1 MTATAAEDWK
11 HWSDNRA
18 ASVSAMHGQLAL
30 TGTHWLGAEPV
41 EIPGLP
47 GRWWADA
54 EGVRV
59 RAAAADGLTVA
70 GSPAGSGSGVLGSGA
85 AGSGASGSG
94 AAGSG
99 TSGSVDGEVLLRP
112 DTDPAADTATLGELL
127 LVPIEREGELALR
140 VFDPAAPRRASF
152 AGISAYPYS
161 PEWAVPAVFT
171 PFEDDTRSVLVPN
184 ADGKERPLAVN
195 GRIEFTVA
203 GEHRTLTVS
212 GSGNRLSGVI
222 ADATSGIDT
231 YRFRFITLPAPD
243 PDGRTVLDFNR
254 AYLPPCAF
262 ADHFICPFPP
272 PGNRL
277 DFAVE
282 AGEKQVLTR

>member
-1 MTATAAEDWK
+1 MTATAAEEWK
-11 HWSDNRA
+11 HWSDGRA
-18 ASVSAMHGQLAL
+18 AAVSSPHGPLAL
-30 TGTHWLGAEPV
+30 TGTHWLEPEPT

-54 EGVRV
+54 EGVRL
-59 RAAAADGLTVA
+59 RAVA
-70 GSPAGSGSGVLGSGA
+70 GDGISA
-85 AGSGASGSG
+85 AGAT
-94 AAGSG
+94 AP
-99 TSGSVDGEVLLRP
+99 VDGEVLLRP
-112 DTDPAADTATLGELL
+112 DTDPAADTASRGELL

-140 VFDPAAPRRASF
+140 VFDPDAPSRAAF
-152 AGISAYPYS
+152 AGISAYSYS

-171 PFEDDTRSVLVPN
+171 PFESGDDQAVVVAN
-184 ADGKERPLAVN
+184 ADGKERPLAVT
-195 GRIEFTVA
+195 GQVSFTVA
-203 GEHRTLTVS
+203 GEHSTLTVS
-212 GSGNRLSGVI
+212 RAGNGLSGVI
-222 ADATSGIDT
+222 ADASSGTDT

-243 PDGRTVLDFNR
+243 ADGHTVLDFNR

>member
-1 MTATAAEDWK
+1 MTATAAEEWK
-11 HWSDNRA
+11 HWSDRRA
-18 ASVSAMHGQLAL
+18 VTVSTPHGQLAL
-30 TGTHWLGAEPV
+30 TGTYWLEPEPT

-47 GRWWADA
+47 GVWWTDT

-59 RAAAADGLTVA
+59 RVAASDGLVVTGAAAPT
-70 GSPAGSGSGVLGSGA
+70 
-85 AGSGASGSG
+85 
-94 AAGSG
+94 
-99 TSGSVDGEVLLRP
+99 DGEALLRP
-112 DTDPAADTATLGELL
+112 DTDPAGDTASLGGLL

-140 VFDPAAPRRASF
+140 VFDPEAPRRAAF
-152 AGISAYPYS
+152 AGISAYPYA

-171 PFEDDTRSVLVPN
+171 PFEEQQAQSVVVPN
-184 ADGKERPLAVN
+184 ADGKERPLAVA
-195 GRIEFTVA
+195 GQIEFTVA

-212 GSGNRLSGVI
+212 GSATGLSGVI
-222 ADATSGIDT
+222 ADATSGRDT

-243 PDGRTVLDFNR
+243 EDGRTVLDLNR

>member
-1 MTATAAEDWK
+1 MTETAAEDWK
-11 HWSDNRA
+11 HWSDGRA
-18 ASVSAMHGQLAL
+18 ASVSALHGQLAL
-30 TGTHWLGAEPV
+30 TGTHWLEPEPAEV
-41 EIPGLP
+41 PGLP
-47 GRWWADA
+47 GLWWADA

-59 RAAAADGLTVA
+59 RAAASDGITVDGADA
-70 GSPAGSGSGVLGSGA
+70 P
-85 AGSGASGSG
+85 
-94 AAGSG
+94 
-99 TSGSVDGEVLLRP
+99 VDGEALLRP
-112 DTDPAADTATLGELL
+112 DTDPAADTATLDALL

-140 VFDPAAPRRASF
+140 VFDPAAPRRVAF
-152 AGISAYPYS
+152 AGISAYPYA

-171 PFEDDTRSVLVPN
+171 PFTDDDARSVVVPN
-184 ADGKERPLAVN
+184 ADGRERPLAVS
-195 GRIEFTVA
+195 GQIAFTVA

-212 GSGNRLSGVI
+212 RSGDRLSGVI

-243 PDGRTVLDFNR
+243 AEGRTVLDLNR

-262 ADHFICPFPP
+262 SEHFICPFPP

-282 AGEKQVLTR
+282 AGEKQVLGR

>member
-11 HWSDNRA
+11 HWSDGRA
-18 ASVSAMHGQLAL
+18 ASVSAPHGQLAL
-30 TGTHWLGAEPV
+30 TGTHWLEPEPA

-47 GRWWADA
+47 GLWWADA

-59 RAAAADGLTVA
+59 RAEASDGIT
-70 GSPAGSGSGVLGSGA
+70 
-85 AGSGASGSG
+85 
-94 AAGSG
+94 
-99 TSGSVDGEVLLRP
+99 VDGAGEPVDGDVLLRP
-112 DTDPAADTATLGELL
+112 DSDPAADTATLGALL
-127 LVPIEREGELALR
+127 LVPIEREGEPALR
-140 VFDPAAPRRASF
+140 VFDPAAPRRTAF
-152 AGISAYPYS
+152 AGIAAYPYA

-171 PFEDDTRSVLVPN
+171 PFEDGETQSVVVPN
-184 ADGKERPLAVN
+184 ADGRERPLAVS
-195 GRIEFTVA
+195 GQIAFTVA

-212 GSGNRLSGVI
+212 RSGERLSGVI

-243 PDGRTVLDFNR
+243 AEGRTVLDLNR

-262 ADHFICPFPP
+262 SDHFICPFPP

-282 AGEKQVLTR
+282 AGEKQVLSR

>member
-1 MTATAAEDWK
+1 MTATAAEEWK

-18 ASVSAMHGQLAL
+18 AAVGTAHGQLAL
-30 TGTHWLGAEPV
+30 TGTHWLEPEPAEV
-41 EIPGLP
+41 PGLP
-47 GRWWADA
+47 GLWWADA

-59 RAAAADGLTVA
+59 RAAAVDGITVT
-70 GSPAGSGSGVLGSGA
+70 GA
-85 AGSGASGSG
+85 EAP
-94 AAGSG
+94 
-99 TSGSVDGEVLLRP
+99 VDGEVLLRP
-112 DTDPAADTATLGELL
+112 DSDPAADTAVLGELR

-152 AGISAYPYS
+152 AGISAYAYS

-171 PFEDDTRSVLVPN
+171 PFEDGGDQAVVVPN
-184 ADGKERPLAVN
+184 ADGKERPLAVT
-195 GRIEFTVA
+195 GRIAFTVA

-212 GSGNRLSGVI
+212 RAGNSLSGVI
-222 ADATSGIDT
+222 ADATSGTDT
-231 YRFRFITLPAPD
+231 YRFRFINLPAPD
-243 PDGRTVLDFNR
+243 EDGHTVLDLNR

-262 ADHFICPFPP
+262 SDHFICPFPP

>member
-11 HWSDNRA
+11 HWSDGRA
-18 ASVSAMHGQLAL
+18 ASVSALHGQLAL
-30 TGTHWLGAEPV
+30 TGTHWLEPEPAEV
-41 EIPGLP
+41 PGLP
-47 GRWWADA
+47 GLWWADT

-59 RAAAADGLTVA
+59 RAAAGDGITVDGADG
-70 GSPAGSGSGVLGSGA
+70 PI
-85 AGSGASGSG
+85 
-94 AAGSG
+94 
-99 TSGSVDGEVLLRP
+99 DGEVLLRP
-112 DTDPAADTATLGELL
+112 DTDPAAGTATLGDLL

-140 VFDPAAPRRASF
+140 VFDPAAPTRTGF
-152 AGISAYPYS
+152 AGIAAYPYA
-161 PEWAVPAVFT
+161 PEWAVPAVYT
-171 PFEDDTRSVLVPN
+171 PFEEEGQSVLVPN
-184 ADGKERPLAVN
+184 ADGKDRPLAVT

-203 GEHRTLTVS
+203 GEHRTLTVGRS
-212 GSGNRLSGVI
+212 GRNLTGVI

-243 PDGRTVLDFNR
+243 DEGRTVLDLNR

>member
-11 HWSDNRA
+11 HWSDRRA
-18 ASVSAMHGQLAL
+18 ASVSAPHGQLAL
-30 TGTHWLGAEPV
+30 TGTHWLEPEPV
-41 EIPGLP
+41 EVPGLP

-59 RAAAADGLTVA
+59 RAAAADGITV
-70 GSPAGSGSGVLGSGA
+70 GGA
-85 AGSGASGSG
+85 DGP
-94 AAGSG
+94 
-99 TSGSVDGEVLLRP
+99 VDGEVLLRP
-112 DTDPAADTATLGELL
+112 DTDPAADTAIVGELL

-140 VFDPAAPRRASF
+140 VFDPASPGRTGF
-152 AGISAYPYS
+152 AGISAYPYA
-161 PEWAVPAVFT
+161 PEWAVPAVYT
-171 PFEDDTRSVLVPN
+171 PFEEEGQSVLVPN
-184 ADGKERPLAVN
+184 ADGKDRPLAVT
-195 GRIEFTVA
+195 GTIEFTVA

-212 GSGNRLSGVI
+212 RAGQRLTGVI

-243 PDGRTVLDFNR
+243 GDGRTVLDFNR

-282 AGEKQVLTR
+282 AGEKQVLSR

>member
-11 HWSDNRA
+11 HWSDGRA
-18 ASVSAMHGQLAL
+18 AAVSAEHGQLAL
-30 TGTHWLGAEPV
+30 TGTHWLEPGPTG
-41 EIPGLP
+41 IPGLP
-47 GRWWADA
+47 GLWWADA

-59 RAAAADGLTVA
+59 RATPADGIVVA
-70 GSPAGSGSGVLGSGA
+70 GAPGP
-85 AGSGASGSG
+85 
-94 AAGSG
+94 
-99 TSGSVDGEVLLRP
+99 VDGEVLLRP
-112 DTDPAADTATLGELL
+112 DTDPAADTASAGELL

-140 VFDPAAPRRASF
+140 VFDPASPRRQSF
-152 AGISAYPYS
+152 AGIAAYPYS

-171 PFEDDTRSVLVPN
+171 PFEDGDARAVLVPN
-184 ADGKERPLAVN
+184 ADGKDRPLAVT
-195 GRIEFTVA
+195 GRITFTVA

-212 GSGNRLSGVI
+212 GAGHGLSGVI
-222 ADATSGIDT
+222 ADATSGADT

-243 PDGRTVLDFNR
+243 ADGRTVLDFNR

>member
-11 HWSDNRA
+11 HWSDGRA
-18 ASVSAMHGQLAL
+18 ASVSAPHGQLAL
-30 TGTHWLGAEPV
+30 TGTHWLEAEPA
-41 EIPGLP
+41 ELPGLP
-47 GRWWADA
+47 GQWWADA

-59 RAAAADGLTVA
+59 RATAADGITVT
-70 GSPAGSGSGVLGSGA
+70 GA
-85 AGSGASGSG
+85 DDP
-94 AAGSG
+94 
-99 TSGSVDGEVLLRP
+99 VDGEVLLRP
-112 DTDPAADTATLGELL
+112 DTDPAADTAVLGDLL

-140 VFDPAAPRRASF
+140 VFDPAAPRRAAF
-152 AGISAYPYS
+152 AGISAYPYA

-171 PFEDDTRSVLVPN
+171 PFDGEAQSVLVPN
-184 ADGKERPLAVN
+184 ADGKDRPLAVN
-195 GRIEFTVA
+195 GKVEFTVA

-212 GSGNRLSGVI
+212 RSGNRLTGVI

-243 PDGRTVLDFNR
+243 DHGRTVLDLNR

>member
-11 HWSDNRA
+11 HWSDGRA
-18 ASVSAMHGQLAL
+18 AAVSAAHGQLAL
-30 TGTHWLGAEPV
+30 TGTHWLEP
-41 EIPGLP
+41 EPTGTAGLP
-47 GRWWADA
+47 GLWWADA

-59 RAAAADGLTVA
+59 RATAADGITVA
-70 GSPAGSGSGVLGSGA
+70 GAPGP
-85 AGSGASGSG
+85 
-94 AAGSG
+94 
-99 TSGSVDGEVLLRP
+99 VDGEVLLRP
-112 DTDPAADTATLGELL
+112 DTDPAADTASVGELL

-140 VFDPAAPRRASF
+140 VFDPASPRRQSF

-171 PFEDDTRSVLVPN
+171 PFEDGDAQAVLVPN
-184 ADGKERPLAVN
+184 ADGKDRPLAVS
-195 GRIEFTVA
+195 GRITFTVA

-212 GSGNRLSGVI
+212 GTARGLSGVI
-222 ADATSGIDT
+222 ADATSGADT

-243 PDGRTVLDFNR
+243 ANGRTVLDFNR

>member
-1 MTATAAEDWK
+1 MTATAAEEWK
-11 HWSDNRA
+11 HWSDRRA
-18 ASVSAMHGQLAL
+18 AAVSTPHGQLAL
-30 TGTHWLGAEPV
+30 TGTYWLEPQPA

-47 GRWWADA
+47 GLWWTDA

-59 RAAAADGLTVA
+59 RAAAADGLAVA
-70 GSPAGSGSGVLGSGA
+70 GEA
-85 AGSGASGSG
+85 AP
-94 AAGSG
+94 
-99 TSGSVDGEVLLRP
+99 VDGEVLLRP
-112 DTDPAADTATLGELL
+112 DTDPAPDTASLGELL

-140 VFDPAAPRRASF
+140 VFDPSAPRRASF

-171 PFEDDTRSVLVPN
+171 PFEAGQERAVVVPN
-184 ADGKERPLAVN
+184 ADGKERSLTVSGQIA
-195 GRIEFTVA
+195 FTVA

-212 GSGNRLSGVI
+212 GSANGLSGVI
-222 ADATSGIDT
+222 ADATSGRDT

-243 PDGRTVLDFNR
+243 EEGRTVLDLNR

-277 DFAVE
+277 DFPVE

>member
-1 MTATAAEDWK
+1 MTATAAEEWK
-11 HWSDNRA
+11 HWSDRRA
-18 ASVSAMHGQLAL
+18 ATVSTPHGQLAL
-30 TGTHWLGAEPV
+30 TGTYWLEPEPA

-47 GRWWADA
+47 GVWWADA

-59 RAAAADGLTVA
+59 RAAAADGLAVA
-70 GSPAGSGSGVLGSGA
+70 GADAP
-85 AGSGASGSG
+85 
-94 AAGSG
+94 
-99 TSGSVDGEVLLRP
+99 VDGEALLRP
-112 DTDPAADTATLGELL
+112 DTDPAADTASLGELL

-152 AGISAYPYS
+152 AGISAYPYA
-161 PEWAVPAVFT
+161 PEWAVSAVFT
-171 PFEDDTRSVLVPN
+171 PFEGEQAQAVVVPN
-184 ADGKERPLAVN
+184 ADGKERPLAVT
-195 GRIEFTVA
+195 GQIAFTVA

-212 GSGNRLSGVI
+212 RSANGLSGVI
-222 ADATSGIDT
+222 ADATSGRDT

-243 PDGRTVLDFNR
+243 EDGRTVLDLNR

>member
-11 HWSDNRA
+11 HWSDRRA
-18 ASVSAMHGQLAL
+18 ASVSAPHGQLAL
-30 TGTHWLGAEPV
+30 TGTHWLEPEPAEV
-41 EIPGLP
+41 PGLP
-47 GRWWADA
+47 GHWWADA

-59 RAAAADGLTVA
+59 RAAAVDGITVDGADG
-70 GSPAGSGSGVLGSGA
+70 P
-85 AGSGASGSG
+85 
-94 AAGSG
+94 
-99 TSGSVDGEVLLRP
+99 VDGEVLLRP

-140 VFDPAAPRRASF
+140 VFDPASPARTGF
-152 AGISAYPYS
+152 AGIAAYPYA
-161 PEWAVPAVFT
+161 PEWAVPAVYT
-171 PFEDDTRSVLVPN
+171 PFEEEGQSVLVPN
-184 ADGKERPLAVN
+184 ADGKDRPLAVT
-195 GRIEFTVA
+195 GTIEFTVA

-212 GSGNRLSGVI
+212 RAGQRLTGVI

-243 PDGRTVLDFNR
+243 GDGRTVLDFNR

-282 AGEKQVLTR
+282 AGEKQVLSR

>member
-1 MTATAAEDWK
+1 MTATAAEEWK
-11 HWSDNRA
+11 HWSDGRA
-18 ASVSAMHGQLAL
+18 AAVSTVHGQLAL
-30 TGTHWLGAEPV
+30 TGTHWLEP
-41 EIPGLP
+41 EPTAIPGLP

-59 RAAAADGLTVA
+59 RAAAADGITVTGA
-70 GSPAGSGSGVLGSGA
+70 PSP
-85 AGSGASGSG
+85 
-94 AAGSG
+94 
-99 TSGSVDGEVLLRP
+99 VDGEALLRP
-112 DTDPAADTATLGELL
+112 DSDPAADTASLGELR

-140 VFDPAAPRRASF
+140 VFDPAAPRRAAF
-152 AGISAYPYS
+152 AGIAAYPYS

-171 PFEDDTRSVLVPN
+171 PFGAGDGQAVVVPN
-184 ADGKERPLAVN
+184 ADGKERPLAVS
-195 GRIEFTVA
+195 GEVSFTVA

-212 GSGNRLSGVI
+212 RADNGRLSGVI
-222 ADATSGIDT
+222 ADATSGTDT

-243 PDGRTVLDFNR
+243 ADGHTVLDFNR

>member
-11 HWSDNRA
+11 HWTEQRA
-18 ASVSAMHGQLAL
+18 ASVSAPHGQLAL
-30 TGTHWLGAEPV
+30 TGTHWLAPEPGEV
-41 EIPGLP
+41 PGLP
-47 GRWWADA
+47 GRWWADG

-59 RAAAADGLTVA
+59 RAAAADGVTV
-70 GSPAGSGSGVLGSGA
+70 GGRP
-85 AGSGASGSG
+85 
-94 AAGSG
+94 
-99 TSGSVDGEVLLRP
+99 VDGEVLLRP
-112 DTDPAADTATLGELL
+112 DTDPAADTAALGDLL

-140 VFDPAAPRRASF
+140 VLDPAAPRRVAF
-152 AGISAYPYS
+152 AGISSYPYA

-171 PFEDDTRSVLVPN
+171 PFEGEPQAVVVPN
-184 ADGKERPLAVN
+184 ADGRERPLAVT

-212 GSGNRLSGVI
+212 RAGQRLSGVI
-222 ADATSGIDT
+222 ADATSGVDT

-243 PDGRTVLDFNR
+243 PDGNTVLDLNR

-262 ADHFICPFPP
+262 SDHFICPFPP

-282 AGEKQVLTR
+282 AGERQVLSR

>member
-11 HWSDNRA
+11 HWSDQRT
-18 ASVSAMHGQLAL
+18 ASVSALHGQLSL
-30 TGTHWLGAEPV
+30 TGTHWLEPDPA

-47 GRWWADA
+47 GLWWTDT
-54 EGVRV
+54 EGIRF
-59 RAAAADGLTVA
+59 RATAADGLTVA
-70 GSPAGSGSGVLGSGA
+70 GAEAP
-85 AGSGASGSG
+85 
-94 AAGSG
+94 
-99 TSGSVDGEVLLRP
+99 VDGEALLRP
-112 DTDPAADTATLGELL
+112 DTDPSADTATLGELL

-140 VFDPAAPRRASF
+140 VFDPAAPGRASF
-152 AGISAYPYS
+152 AGISAYTYA

-171 PFEDDTRSVLVPN
+171 PFEGEAAQALVVPN
-184 ADGKERPLAVN
+184 ADGKERRLAVS

-212 GSGNRLSGVI
+212 RSGNGLSGVI
-222 ADATSGIDT
+222 ADATSGRDT
-231 YRFRFITLPAPD
+231 YRFRFITLPEPD
-243 PDGRTVLDFNR
+243 ADGHTVLDLNR

>member
-11 HWSDNRA
+11 HWSDGRA
-18 ASVSAMHGQLAL
+18 ASVSALHGQLAL
-30 TGTHWLGAEPV
+30 TGTHWLEPEPV
-41 EIPGLP
+41 EVPGLP
-47 GRWWADA
+47 GLWWADT

-59 RAAAADGLTVA
+59 RAAAGDGITVDGADG
-70 GSPAGSGSGVLGSGA
+70 P
-85 AGSGASGSG
+85 
-94 AAGSG
+94 
-99 TSGSVDGEVLLRP
+99 VDGEVLLRP
-112 DTDPAADTATLGELL
+112 DTDPAADTATLGDLL
-127 LVPIEREGELALR
+127 LVPIEREGEIALR
-140 VFDPAAPRRASF
+140 VFDPSAPSRTGF
-152 AGISAYPYS
+152 AGISAYPYA
-161 PEWAVPAVFT
+161 PEWAVPAVYT
-171 PFEDDTRSVLVPN
+171 PFEEEGQSVVVPN
-184 ADGKERPLAVN
+184 ADGKDRPLAIT

-203 GEHRTLTVS
+203 GEHRTLTVGRS
-212 GSGNRLSGVI
+212 GQHLTGVI

-243 PDGRTVLDFNR
+243 DEGRTVLDLNR

-282 AGEKQVLTR
+282 AGEKQVLTM